1 MDNRPVVTFRQIG
14 LWWEVWW
21 SYDPVLVNMVWS
33 LPPTHRQWLAEEK
46 HWRIN
51 QLSVRRLAMDIAE
64 VGYQIDGLDLTAHD
78 WAVHDARDRS
88 SWVENRWRTPFRKDI
103 DG

>member
-1 MDNRPVVTFRQIG
+1 MDAYDRPVVTFKQVG

-21 SYDPVLVNMVWS
+21 PYDPVLVSIVKA
-33 LPPTHRQWLAEEK
+33 LPYTQREWLPEER

-51 QLSVRRLAMDIAE
+51 QLSVRRLALDIAE
-64 VGYQIDGLDLTAHD
+64 AGYQIDGLTLDAHN
-78 WAVHDARDRS
+78 WLPER
-88 SWVENRWRTPFRKDI
+88 ENRYQTPFRRDI

>member
-1 MDNRPVVTFRQIG
+1 MVTFKQVG

-21 SYDPVLVNMVWS
+21 PYDPCLVDIVRS
-33 LPPTHRQWLAEEK
+33 LPPTHRRWIPEEQ

-51 QLSVRRLAMDIAE
+51 QLSVRRLALDVAE
-64 VGYQIDGLDLTAHD
+64 AGYRVDGLTLDAHN
-78 WAVHDARDRS
+78 WLPEG
-88 SWVENRWRTPFRKDI
+88 ENRWRTPFRKDI